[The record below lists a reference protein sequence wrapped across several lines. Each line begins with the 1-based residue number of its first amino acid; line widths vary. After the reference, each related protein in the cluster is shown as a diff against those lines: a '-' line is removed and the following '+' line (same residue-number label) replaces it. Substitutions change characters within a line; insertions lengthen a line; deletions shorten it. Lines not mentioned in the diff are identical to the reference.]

1 MLELLIE
8 TEDEWNVAGRCN
20 DNNGTLTH
28 LFFSDDIAHQA
39 RAKAMCAKCPVNTEC
54 LDAAITRRELW
65 GIWGGELIE
74 NGRIVV
80 GKRGRG
86 RPPKIPRPLIAIDEV
101 PVPPE
106 LIPA

>member
-1 MLELLIE
+1 
-8 TEDEWNVAGRCN
+8 
-20 DNNGTLTH
+20 
-28 LFFSDDIAHQA
+28 
-39 RAKAMCAKCPVNTEC
+39 MCAKCPVSVEC
-54 LDAAITRRELW
+54 LDAATKRRELW

-74 NGRIVV
+74 NGRIVL

-86 RPPKIPRPLIAIDEV
+86 RPPKIPRPFIAVDEV